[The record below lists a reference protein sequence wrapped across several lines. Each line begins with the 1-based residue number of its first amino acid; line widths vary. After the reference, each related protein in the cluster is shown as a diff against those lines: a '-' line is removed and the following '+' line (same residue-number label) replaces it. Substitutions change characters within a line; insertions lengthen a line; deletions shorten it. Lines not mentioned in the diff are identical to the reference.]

1 MSLKIIVLFLFSAV
15 VISLFSSLFFL
26 IKDQGQSHRT
36 VNALFFRVAFSALII
51 VVLLYG
57 FYTGELMPHP
67 L

>member
-1 MSLKIIVLFLFSAV
+1 MSLKIIVLLLFFAV
-15 VISLFSSLFFL
+15 VISLFSGLFFL

-36 VNALFFRVAFSALII
+36 VNALFFRVTFSALII

-57 FYTGELMPHP
+57 FFTGELMPHT